1 MTDLRLWVQGGEEAE
16 ARLREVL
23 AREGFRIVEPPRS
36 EAGHPATSLVVE
48 PDAGHAH
55 AEGALAHAP
64 GAAREAARKLEDL
77 ERTVLE
83 LRNLDVA
90 KSQFLTN
97 VSHELRTPLTAI
109 VTYGEILRDGLLG
122 EISVRQR
129 EAIESMIGSCRQL
142 LSMIEE
148 ILTYARTNAQAIA
161 LQPSDFPME
170 EVVRSVH
177 EMNASLI
184 ERKALRFEA
193 EFAPGL
199 PRARAD
205 RDKVAHVLGN
215 LLGNAIDFTPDEGMV
230 TVSARRS
237 PLDAGWIEVVVED
250 TGIGIDPAHHELIF
264 QEFAQVDASRSRIHH
279 GTGLG
284 LAIAREFVRLHGGRI
299 WVESELGS
307 GSRFYFTLPSV
318 EMQVAAR
325 PEPVPAATA
334 AEL

>member
-1 MTDLRLWVQGGEEAE
+1 
-16 ARLREVL
+16 
-23 AREGFRIVEPPRS
+23 
-36 EAGHPATSLVVE
+36 VE
-48 PDAGHAH
+48 PDAAH
-55 AEGALAHAP
+55 VPPRES
-64 GAAREAARKLEDL
+64 ARRIEEL

-109 VTYGEILRDGLLG
+109 VTYGEILRDGMLG
-122 EISVRQR
+122 EITPRQR

-148 ILTYARTNAQAIA
+148 ILTYARTNAQAISI
-161 LQPSDFPME
+161 QPSDFFVE
-170 EVVRSVH
+170 EVVASVV

-184 ERKALRFEA
+184 ERKAMTLVTSI
-193 EFAPGL
+193 APGL
-199 PRARAD
+199 PRVHAD

-215 LLGNAIDFTPDEGMV
+215 LIGNAIDFTPDAGRIAV
-230 TVSARRS
+230 VARRS
-237 PLDAGWIEVVVED
+237 SDDPRWVEIGVED

-264 QEFAQVDASRSRIHH
+264 QEFAQVDASRARIHH

-284 LAIAREFVRLHGGRI
+284 LAIARQFVRLHGGRI
-299 WVESELGS
+299 WVESELGE

-318 EMQVAAR
+318 EMEEEPAMLPPRESAA
-325 PEPVPAATA
+325 V
-334 AEL
+334 

>member
-36 EAGHPATSLVVE
+36 EHGLPPALVVE
-48 PDAGHAH
+48 PDAGHP
-55 AEGALAHAP
+55 ALP
-64 GAAREAARKLEDL
+64 RETARKLEDL

-122 EISVRQR
+122 EISQRQR

-148 ILTYARTNAQAIA
+148 ILTYARTNAQAIS
-161 LQPSDFPME
+161 LHPSEFPLE
-170 EVVRSVH
+170 EVVRSVY

-184 ERKALRFEA
+184 GRKSLRFAVETDA
-193 EFAPGL
+193 GL
-199 PRARAD
+199 PLVRAD

-215 LLGNAIDFTPDEGMV
+215 LIGNAIDFTPDGGRV
-230 TVSARRS
+230 RVVARRF
-237 PLDAGWIEVVVED
+237 PGDPAWIQVGVED

-264 QEFAQVDASRSRIHH
+264 QEFAQVDASRARIHH

-284 LAIAREFVRLHGGRI
+284 LAIARQFVGLHGGRI
-299 WVESELGS
+299 WVESQLGS

-318 EMQVAAR
+318 EGDGELFRQAS
-325 PEPVPAATA
+325 TA
-334 AEL
+334 STASDG

>member
-1 MTDLRLWVQGGEEAE
+1 MPDLRLTIQGGHEAE

-23 AREGFRIVEPPRS
+23 AREGFRIVEGPR
-36 EAGHPATSLVVE
+36 PAEDGTLVVE
-48 PDAGHAH
+48 PDGAVHAH
-55 AEGALAHAP
+55 PHS
-64 GAAREAARKLEDL
+64 ARETARRIEEL

-109 VTYGEILRDGLLG
+109 VTYGEILRDGMLG
-122 EISVRQR
+122 EVTPRQR

-142 LSMIEE
+142 LAMIEE

-161 LQPSDFPME
+161 IRPSDFGVE
-170 EVVRSVH
+170 EVLRTVH

-184 ERKALRFEA
+184 ERKSLSFDTEI
-193 EFAPGL
+193 APDL
-199 PRARAD
+199 PPAHAD

-215 LLGNAIDFTPDEGMV
+215 LIGNAIDFTPDGGRV
-230 TVSARRS
+230 QVVARRS
-237 PLDAGWIEVVVED
+237 PAEAGWIEVGVED
-250 TGIGIDPAHHELIF
+250 TGIGIDPVHHELIF
-264 QEFAQVDASRSRIHH
+264 QEFAQVDASRARIHH

-284 LAIAREFVRLHGGRI
+284 LAIARQFVGLHGGQI

-318 EMQVAAR
+318 DAVQAPAPAVANGR
-325 PEPVPAATA
+325 A
-334 AEL
+334 AESAAA